1 MKLISLI
8 ASLLVL
14 FGALNW
20 GLVGMF
26 GIDLVVKF
34 FGAGTLAT
42 KVTYDLIGVA
52 AVLAIVGYL
61 GRK

>member
-1 MKLISLI
+1 MKTIYFI
-8 ASLLVL
+8 AGILVL

-34 FGAGTLAT
+34 LGAGTLAT
-42 KVTYDLIGVA
+42 KVIYDLIGISA
-52 AVLAIVGYL
+52 LLAIFGHV
-61 GRK
+61 KK

>member
-42 KVTYDLIGVA
+42 KVTYDLIGVS

>member
-8 ASLLVL
+8 ASILVL

-26 GIDLVVKF
+26 GIDLVIKIFGGGLAVK
-34 FGAGTLAT
+34 
-42 KVTYDLIGVA
+42 VVYDLIGVS
-52 AVLAIVGYL
+52 AVLAIL
-61 GRK
+61 GHAKK